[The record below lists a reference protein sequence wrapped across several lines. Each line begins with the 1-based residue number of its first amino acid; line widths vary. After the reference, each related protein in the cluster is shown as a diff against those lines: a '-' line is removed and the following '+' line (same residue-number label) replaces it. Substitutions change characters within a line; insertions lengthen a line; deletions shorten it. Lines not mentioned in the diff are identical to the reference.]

1 MNHYWAAEAPWIHH
15 GTADAQGAAFLLPP
29 PGTSFVA
36 RLDGAEAGDE
46 QRLFE
51 QLSVRLRLPAYFGW
65 NWDALSDCL
74 RDLAW
79 LPADHYLLVVERSAL
94 LLRECPEARET
105 LFGVLETAG
114 RHWARRPD
122 LPGRS
127 FNSLLL

>member
-1 MNHYWAAEAPWIHH
+1 MLP
-15 GTADAQGAAFLLPP
+15 GTDELLP
-29 PGTSFVA
+29 GT
-36 RLDGAEAGDE
+36 DE
-46 QRLFE
+46 LLTGTDE
-51 QLSVRLRLPAYFGW
+51 VLLSVRLRLPAYFGW
-65 NWDALSDCL
+65 NRDALADCL

-79 LPADHYLLVVERSAL
+79 LPADHYLLAVERSAL

-105 LFGVLETAG
+105 IFRVLETAG